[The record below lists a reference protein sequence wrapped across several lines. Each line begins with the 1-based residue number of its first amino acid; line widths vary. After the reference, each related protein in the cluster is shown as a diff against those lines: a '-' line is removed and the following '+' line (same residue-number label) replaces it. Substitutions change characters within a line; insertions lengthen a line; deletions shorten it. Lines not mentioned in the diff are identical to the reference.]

1 MALLKQTGEEDVA
14 SWRLRL
20 LEAVYQRERE
30 FAFVE
35 VFAEALLGGV
45 LMGSDVRIVSGD
57 LWEQDWGLVWESVH
71 RVRRDSGS
79 RRGFESSG

>member
-35 VFAEALLGGV
+35 VFAEALLGSV
-45 LMGSDVRIVSGD
+45 LVGSDVRIVFGD